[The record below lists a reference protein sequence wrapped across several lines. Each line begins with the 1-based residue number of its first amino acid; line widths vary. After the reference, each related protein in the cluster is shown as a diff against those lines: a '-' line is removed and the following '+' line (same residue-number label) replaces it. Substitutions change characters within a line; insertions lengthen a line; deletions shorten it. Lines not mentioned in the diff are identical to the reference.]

1 MSVSNP
7 FKPTPV
13 SKETFHHL
21 LKRYLEGNC
30 TEEEKKTVEL
40 WYSML
45 DDEELPPLSD
55 QELTTVDEKLWKVVQ
70 SQINGKQPLELP
82 ATAAPAIRPLW
93 WKMAAAASLTGF
105 LVIAAY
111 LFTSQPSA
119 PTDFFVSHA
128 SDSLIRKVNTAQYPI
143 DISLEDGSTV
153 RLQPQASLSY
163 PKAFA
168 AEKREVYVQGE
179 ALFEVS
185 KNPERPFYVHSPKLL
200 VQVVG
205 TSFIVR
211 SETTSNRSEVSVLTG
226 KVKVSSNDAQKP
238 FYTQLFSNDARQVTL
253 TPNQKVVYETQGRAL
268 QVSLVEE
275 PLPIRGND
283 EQQGMTYQDTPLS
296 TVLSGLEKMYGIQIE
311 TADKAIYQCTFSGDL
326 NNQSLYDQLEF
337 ICLSVGARYQ
347 VKGTIIQIEGGGCQ
361 GLKD

>member
-1 MSVSNP
+1 
-7 FKPTPV
+7 V

-45 DDEELPPLSD
+45 DDAELPALSD
-55 QELTTVDEKLWKVVQ
+55 QDLAAVDEKLWQVVQ
-70 SQINGKQPLELP
+70 TQINGKPPVETP
-82 ATAAPAIRPLW
+82 ATAAPALRPLW
-93 WKMAAAASLTGF
+93 WKVAAAASLTGI
-105 LVIAAY
+105 LMIAAY
-111 LFTSQPSA
+111 WYTSQPSA
-119 PTDFFVSHA
+119 PADFFVSHA
-128 SDSLIRKVNTAQYPI
+128 SDSLIRKVNTAQHPI

-153 RLQPQASLSY
+153 RLQPGASLSY

-211 SETTSNRSEVSVLTG
+211 SESQGSQSEVSVLTG
-226 KVKVSSNDAQKP
+226 KVKVSSNESKKT
-238 FYTQLFSNDARQVTL
+238 FYTQLFNGEKSQVTL
-253 TPNQKVVYETQGRAL
+253 TPNQKVVYESQARTL

-275 PLPIRGND
+275 PLPIRD
-283 EQQGMTYQDTPLS
+283 TEQQQGMIYQDTPLS
-296 TVLSGLEKMYGIQIE
+296 TVLTGLEKLYGVEIE
-311 TADKAIYQCTFSGDL
+311 AADKAIYQCTFSGDL

-347 VKGTIIQIEGGGCQ
+347 VKGTVILVEGGGCQ
-361 GLKD
+361 GLKESRD